1 VTIEELNKAVL
12 SGKIDSII
20 RVSEARQMKA
30 LSKIADK
37 ISAKGTVRLLLIA
50 GPSSAGKTTTSKR
63 LVTQLAVNGVESV
76 SLSTDDYFVGDARN
90 PRDENGELDYEH
102 INCVDIQKL
111 TGDIRSLIAGQSV
124 KEHRFDFVR
133 HEPYDTDNL
142 ISLPQNGIVILE
154 GIHALNP
161 LLVPGFDQEMLYRVY
176 VEPVGQPIVFA
187 KTRLSPRSG
196 RFLRRLVRDNR
207 YRKMSPIETFK
218 LWPKVLAGEKKWI
231 EPFKQN
237 ADDLFDSALDY
248 ELSVLK
254 PYAEGL
260 LILANSKLENNIEA
274 KVLGDIL
281 AVVEPSDPAKV
292 PGDSIL
298 RETIG
303 GSLLD
308 Y

>member
-1 VTIEELNKAVL
+1 MTIEELNKAVL

-161 LLVPGFDQEMLYRVY
+161 LLVPGFDQETLYRVY

-196 RFLRRLVRDNR
+196 RLLRRLVRDNR

-237 ADDLFDSALDY
+237 AEDLFDSALDY